1 MSLDTDGG
9 SVEFFRPNRG
19 LERDRGANMMLETT
33 DAALLDAVKDPAISS
48 WSDAFA
54 EVQFERASSVFNV
67 PEIPGK

>member
-1 MSLDTDGG
+1 
-9 SVEFFRPNRG
+9 
-19 LERDRGANMMLETT
+19 MMLETT